1 MLKKASLL
9 VLAFLMT
16 VCLVWPA
23 MAFEPGTC
31 ECIAPANPG
40 GGWDFTCRTIGQLLY
55 DMKIVPT
62 PVKVVNMP
70 GGGGGVAYAHVITQR
85 NSDENL
91 LVAASTATTSRLAG
105 KQFKDFT
112 AADVR
117 WVAALGADFGAI
129 AVKADSP
136 YKTLDDLVKAWRE
149 NPDALA
155 IGGGSAVGGQDHLK
169 VLVLANGTGVDIK
182 KLKYVH
188 FAGGGEALT
197 SLLGGF
203 IQVFPGDV
211 SEVKPML
218 EAGKIRVLAVL
229 SPERIQD
236 EIYKDIPTA
245 KELGYDVE
253 WTVFRGFFMPKGVS
267 DDVYNFWVDALHKV
281 EQSKEWAEIRQS
293 NAMAPFWRGGDE
305 FDQYVNKQ
313 IVQLQTLIKELGL

>member
-1 MLKKASLL
+1 MKKAFLL
-9 VLAFLMT
+9 VLVILMT
-16 VCLVWPA
+16 VCFAWPA
-23 MAFEPGTC
+23 AAFEPGAC

-40 GGWDFTCRTIGQLLY
+40 GGWDFTCRSIGQLLY
-55 DMKIVPT
+55 DLKIVPT

-85 NSDENL
+85 DKDENL

-112 AADVR
+112 ADDVR

-149 NPDALA
+149 KPEALA

-203 IQVFPGDV
+203 IQ
-211 SEVKPML
+211 
-218 EAGKIRVLAVL
+218 
-229 SPERIQD
+229 
-236 EIYKDIPTA
+236 
-245 KELGYDVE
+245 
-253 WTVFRGFFMPKGVS
+253 
-267 DDVYNFWVDALHKV
+267 
-281 EQSKEWAEIRQS
+281 
-293 NAMAPFWRGGDE
+293 
-305 FDQYVNKQ
+305 
-313 IVQLQTLIKELGL
+313 